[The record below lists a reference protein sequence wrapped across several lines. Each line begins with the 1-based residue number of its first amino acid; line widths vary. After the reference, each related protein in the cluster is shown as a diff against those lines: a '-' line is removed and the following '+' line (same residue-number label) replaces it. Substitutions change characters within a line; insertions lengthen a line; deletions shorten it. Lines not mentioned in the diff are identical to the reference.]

1 MAKTELELM
10 EGYDFVV
17 EYDFDPGEAE
27 VLYYPDGSGHP
38 GSPPEV
44 SVYNIWLQLPNKE
57 GTEVEVEMTEFLVN
71 AVGLDIEALESL
83 ILEEEKEGTY
93 EDE

>member
-1 MAKTELELM
+1 MAKKEIELM
-10 EGYDFVV
+10 EGWDFVV

-27 VLYYPDGSGHP
+27 VLYYSDGSGHP

-44 SVYNIWLQLPNKE
+44 SVYNIWLQLPDKE
-57 GTEVEVEMTEFLVN
+57 GAEVEVEMTEFLVD
-71 AVGLDIEALESL
+71 AVGLDVEALESL

>member
-44 SVYNIWLQLPNKE
+44 NVYNIWLQLPNKE

-71 AVGLDIEALESL
+71 AVGLDIEALES
-83 ILEEEKEGTY
+83 
-93 EDE
+93 